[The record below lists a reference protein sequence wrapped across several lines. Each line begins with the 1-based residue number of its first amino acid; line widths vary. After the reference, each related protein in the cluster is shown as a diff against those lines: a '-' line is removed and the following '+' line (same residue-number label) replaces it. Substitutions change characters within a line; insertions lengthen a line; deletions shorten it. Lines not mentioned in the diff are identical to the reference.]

1 MGKKQIVKY
10 RVIPE
15 RLMKDLVEF
24 IDEIQFEASET
35 NTVENHHILNLCTY
49 LISCL
54 INSDSFTDEFGQNEP
69 EEDDTDYDG
78 MDIPPEAYDWDS
90 SSTSNDFHSYDYS
103 DLSEEEY
110 EKMLSSLDS
119 FLGNWKKKSF
129 NNKKKSA
136 NLKELEVI
144 LKVDTDLTLEEKFEL
159 YYDEYRKYKNNK
171 SSKTFDK
178 LLREL
183 GLKKSN
189 KKDK

>member
-90 SSTSNDFHSYDYS
+90 SSTSNDLC
-103 DLSEEEY
+103 LSPDIV
-110 EKMLSSLDS
+110 KIPSSTSTFNCFLSSP
-119 FLGNWKKKSF
+119 GI
-129 NNKKKSA
+129 SA
-136 NLKELEVI
+136 I
-144 LKVDTDLTLEEKFEL
+144 TPTL
-159 YYDEYRKYKNNK
+159 
-171 SSKTFDK
+171 SSY
-178 LLREL
+178 
-183 GLKKSN
+183 S
-189 KKDK
+189 